1 MIFRMNIFTLR
12 SPLLVSA
19 YVVCGMPSYLFF
31 ICYFNSGLQLL
42 KYKTIHGLKKGYKQP
57 IFDKTC
63 QASLDDVDATF
74 GASEVN

>member
-1 MIFRMNIFTLR
+1 
-12 SPLLVSA
+12 
-19 YVVCGMPSYLFF
+19 MPSYLFF

-63 QASLDDVDATF
+63 QASLDDVDVAF
-74 GASEVN
+74 GDSEVN